1 MSSSFRL
8 SRARSDSPCNRSDG
22 VGPRRLNLRAGIGC
36 ATALTTQYAALPLCA
51 PTADS
56 AAPTVPTACTRA
68 ALALAGPR
76 TSRAPQQTGGGR
88 GRVRP
93 PLQHSRW
100 TGSRRRS
107 IPSWGRCAT
116 RCWTGPGLMVR
127 RLWPVRAHAA
137 GVCAAAVNAGMPAGL
152 PGLSVLVTGRQA
164 AYGQIDNLPPRTP
177 CRVAGRAE
185 LACRDKTGARFRASS
200 QGLPLTKTL
209 YAALPKPGQKKNRHR
224 TIDTVCCACCQDA
237 NPGPQCARV
246 HRLSNG

>member
-1 MSSSFRL
+1 
-8 SRARSDSPCNRSDG
+8 
-22 VGPRRLNLRAGIGC
+22 
-36 ATALTTQYAALPLCA
+36 
-51 PTADS
+51 
-56 AAPTVPTACTRA
+56 
-68 ALALAGPR
+68 
-76 TSRAPQQTGGGR
+76 
-88 GRVRP
+88 
-93 PLQHSRW
+93 
-100 TGSRRRS
+100 
-107 IPSWGRCAT
+107 
-116 RCWTGPGLMVR
+116 MVR

-152 PGLSVLVTGRQA
+152 PGLSVLVIGRQA